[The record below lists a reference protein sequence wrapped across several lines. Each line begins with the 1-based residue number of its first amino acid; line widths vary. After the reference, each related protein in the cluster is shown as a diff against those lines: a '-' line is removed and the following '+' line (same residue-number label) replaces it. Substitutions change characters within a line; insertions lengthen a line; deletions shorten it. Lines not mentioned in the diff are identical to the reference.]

1 MKIFT
6 VMQDGALE
14 PQQGKSLV
22 VEFEDGK
29 ILELTDSQQPLPPTI
44 PDGITIWGGREPS
57 EHAPAMKHA
66 QLNIISVAANGIIV
80 APCRENVMSAITM
93 DLFIF
98 EQDGQLIPL
107 TRKNVVIE
115 LNNGKTL
122 EVVEDYAKKG
132 LLVWG
137 GREPVSGLT
146 LNEAKERTESL
157 GIYPLAANMIHVF
170 ACKLD

>member
-6 VMQDGALE
+6 VMNDGDLK
-14 PQQGKSLV
+14 PQQGSSVV

-29 ILELTDSQQPLPPTI
+29 ILELTDSQQPLPPVI
-44 PDGITIWGGREPS
+44 PDGMTIWGGRKPS
-57 EHAPAMKHA
+57 EHVPAMKHA
-66 QLNIISVAANGIIV
+66 QLNITSVAANGIIV
-80 APCRENVMSAITM
+80 APCRENVMSSIKM
-93 DLFIF
+93 ELFIS
-98 EQDGQLIPL
+98 EDNGHLIPL
-107 TRKNVVIE
+107 TSKNVVLE

-132 LLVWG
+132 LLIWG

-170 ACKLD
+170 AYRLA

>member
-6 VMQDGALE
+6 VMKERALK
-14 PQQGKSLV
+14 PLQGRSV
-22 VEFEDGK
+22 VAEFEDGK
-29 ILELTDSQQPLPPTI
+29 ILELTDSQQPLPPAI
-44 PDGITIWGGREPS
+44 PDGMTIWGGREPS

-66 QLNIISVAANGIIV
+66 QLNITSVAANGIIV
-80 APCRENVMSAITM
+80 APCRENVMSPIKM
-93 DLFIF
+93 ELFIS
-98 EQDGQLIPL
+98 EDSGHLIPL
-107 TRKNVVIE
+107 TSKNVVIE

-132 LLVWG
+132 LLIWG

-170 ACKLD
+170 AYRLG